1 MNNIDQSITSN
12 IYSSLFILNEESKK
26 DDRHITSEEI
36 YRLLVH
42 ITIP

>member
-12 IYSSLFILNEESKK
+12 IYSSLFILNEESK